1 MIVAIEGIITKN
13 EPSNAVLKT
22 SNGVSYSIGVSLK
35 TSTKLQKGAK
45 VELLISQVLREDAN
59 LLYGFLDVE
68 EKRNFDMLRKLSGIG
83 AATAMAVCSSL
94 SPSDFVKAVING
106 DANALTAVP
115 GIGVKTARRIIA
127 ELSDA
132 KLILADIPTYKNEAI
147 MALESLGFKREKI
160 ISVLNDCDSDNT
172 GDLVKQALQKLA
184 KG

>member
-13 EPSNAVLKT
+13 EPSSAVLKT
-22 SNGVSYSIGVSLK
+22 SNGVSYGVGVSLK
-35 TSTKLQKGAK
+35 TSAKLQKGAK

-68 EKRNFDMLRKLSGIG
+68 EKQNFDMLRKLSGIG

>member
-13 EPSNAVLKT
+13 EPSSAVLKT
-22 SNGVSYSIGVSLK
+22 SNGVSYGVGVSLK
-35 TSTKLQKGAK
+35 TSAKLQKGAK
-45 VELLISQVLREDAN
+45 VELLISQILREDAN

-106 DANALTAVP
+106 DANALT
-115 GIGVKTARRIIA
+115 KTARRIIA